1 MNTQY
6 ANQMPS
12 EYANQMPTAAKRDVN
27 PDSFASTAE
36 QANGRMGDFL
46 GRLSML
52 TDRLCGSAPPSGEA
66 GIGGVNSIRGVPNGH
81 FDEAADN
88 SRAIMLKL
96 EAANRC
102 LDRIERALP

>member
-6 ANQMPS
+6 ADQMPRD
-12 EYANQMPTAAKRDVN
+12 AFTASIRDPN

-36 QANGRMGDFL
+36 QANDRMGDFL

-52 TDRLCGSAPPSGEA
+52 TDRLCGSAPPFNE
-66 GIGGVNSIRGVPNGH
+66 GGVAISNRGAPNGH
-81 FDEAADN
+81 FEEAADN